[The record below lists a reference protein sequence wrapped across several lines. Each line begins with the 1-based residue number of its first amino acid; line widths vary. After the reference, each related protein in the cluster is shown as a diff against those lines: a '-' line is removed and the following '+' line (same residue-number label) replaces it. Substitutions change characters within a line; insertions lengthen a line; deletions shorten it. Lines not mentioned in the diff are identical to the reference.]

1 MKECEVLLGAGSV
14 SWVQRAGR
22 GGSDS
27 PPPAAPPHTQGV
39 PVFIQDV
46 NSSSGHS
53 LCKSPYCPSI
63 CAARMTEKASGKDR
77 FVVDASSQRGL
88 SSVPHKDSEISWT
101 HALSSRALRGQS
113 SAYSWRVLRL
123 RKLLLVLIFWERTY
137 PVPDTK
143 LASLW
148 TFTATTDLSF
158 GEFCL

>member
-1 MKECEVLLGAGSV
+1 MRCSSELARFPGCRVLV
-14 SWVQRAGR
+14 V
-22 GGSDS
+22 GSDF
-27 PPPAAPPHTQGV
+27 PPQGV
-39 PVFIQDV
+39 PVVIQDV

-53 LCKSPYCPSI
+53 LCKSPHCPAI
-63 CAARMTEKASGKDR
+63 CAARMKERSSGKDR

-88 SSVPHKDSEISWT
+88 SSVPHEDSEISWT
-101 HALSSRALRGQS
+101 HALSSRGLHGQS
-113 SAYSWRVLRL
+113 SAHSWCVLKL